1 MMEFTFEDSPWEQ
14 YLRGLPRG
22 HKLPAVQF
30 LTLLEG
36 ADEEAVADA
45 FDLLQEKKASLDL
58 TTLPSMA
65 VPSQSAARLRQEQ
78 QLANSRD
85 LCAGLEENDP
95 LRLYL
100 EELAALPVQGD
111 VRLLAEQY
119 LAGDQDAAEKLT
131 NLSLSRVVE
140 LAREFVGYG
149 VLLMDL
155 IQEGSL
161 GLWQGIACYAEGD
174 FEVHRDFWIRHHMT
188 KAVICQALSGGIGQ
202 KLRQAMADYRDTD
215 QRLLTE
221 LGRNPTVEE
230 IAEAMHVTAEDALV
244 YGDMLQNARQQAKI
258 KESPQEELPQ
268 EEEQAVENT
277 AYFQMRQRIT
287 ELLSVLDEKNAK
299 LLTLRYGLEGGLPLS
314 PEDTGKKLGMTPDEV
329 VAAEAAALAK
339 LRTQYGDILCLRP
352 ILLRSTVLPA
362 QANPPLPRL
371 WQRNWAITMWTPV
384 PFTAPWHTFWIFW
397 VSAPRMWTAW
407 SATSMS

>member
-1 MMEFTFEDSPWEQ
+1 MMDFTFEDSPWEQ
-14 YLRGLPRG
+14 YLGGLPRG

-30 LTLLEG
+30 LALLEG
-36 ADEEAVADA
+36 EEETAVEAA
-45 FDLLQEKKASLDL
+45 FELLQEKKASLDL
-58 TTLPSMA
+58 TTLPSVA
-65 VPSQSAARLRQEQ
+65 VPSQSAVRLRQEQ
-78 QLANSRD
+78 QLAKNRD
-85 LCAGLEENDP
+85 LRAGLEENDP

-111 VRLLAEQY
+111 VCLLAEQY
-119 LAGDQDAAEKLT
+119 LAGDEGAAEKLSEM
-131 NLSLSRVVE
+131 SLSRVVE
-140 LAREFVGYG
+140 LAREYVGCG
-149 VLLMDL
+149 VLLLDL

-174 FEVHRDFWIRHHMT
+174 FEDHRDFWIRHHMT

-202 KLRQAMADYRDTD
+202 KLQQAMADYRDTD

-244 YGDMLQNARQQAKI
+244 YAGMLQNARQQAKI
-258 KESPQEELPQ
+258 KAPVREELPQ

-287 ELLSVLDEKNAK
+287 ELLSVLPEKDAK

-314 PEDTGKKLGMTPDEV
+314 PEDTGKQLGMTPDEV
-329 VAAEAAALAK
+329 VAAEAAALSK
-339 LRTQYGDILCLRP
+339 LRTQ
-352 ILLRSTVLPA
+352 
-362 QANPPLPRL
+362 
-371 WQRNWAITMWTPV
+371 
-384 PFTAPWHTFWIFW
+384 
-397 VSAPRMWTAW
+397 
-407 SATSMS
+407 